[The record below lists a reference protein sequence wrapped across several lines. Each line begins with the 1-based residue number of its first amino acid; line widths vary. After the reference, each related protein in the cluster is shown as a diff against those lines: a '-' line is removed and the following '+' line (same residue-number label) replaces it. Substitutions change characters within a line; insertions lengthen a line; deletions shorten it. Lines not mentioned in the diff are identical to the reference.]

1 MKSPVTYLRFVLKS
15 PVTYLHFVMKSST
28 VTYLCFVMK
37 SAVYSFSGDILL
49 TVFSIFVYTSKW
61 SLEPKLV
68 SLWYS
73 SKKSLLEYTNNAMS
87 D

>member
-1 MKSPVTYLRFVLKS
+1 MYLACFVI
-15 PVTYLHFVMKSST
+15 KSS

-73 SKKSLLEYTNNAMS
+73 SKKSLLKYTNNAMS